1 VAPTPQPRTAVRA
14 AAERPIGARVGPEP
28 EARAAPPAGARRH
41 REPEPEAAPV
51 RRWTAGP
58 RSAQIPPMAD
68 ETLDP
73 MDPARWRAE
82 PGVCGSCIAWR
93 TEDPRPGDEVAPG
106 ACKLRPE
113 LGRVP
118 ATMRKCD
125 LYRAR
130 AELRGA
136 EAVRPLPSSP
146 KRRRNKLLRSV
157 VIDEDGAEV
166 DVTPIE
172 RPRVERAP
180 RPSVDRPRAADR
192 DDEDEADARDAHP
205 AAERRPEHVERP
217 VRAEVPSEVDLGGP
231 VAPELLKNALRE
243 LVHRELGVSRRELGD
258 KWKRGGKVLVAER
271 GGAYVERPIESLFS
285 ALDRFQLALDGVER
299 IAKSRRERLGA
310 ELSAE
315 LVDGVKKIRGS
326 FTTFNVVYAHKDDWF
341 SSK

>member
-1 VAPTPQPRTAVRA
+1 M
-14 AAERPIGARVGPEP
+14 
-28 EARAAPPAGARRH
+28 
-41 REPEPEAAPV
+41 
-51 RRWTAGP
+51 
-58 RSAQIPPMAD
+58 PPMAD

-93 TEDPRPGDEVAPG
+93 TETPRPGDEVAPG

-166 DVTPIE
+166 DVTPVE

-180 RPSVDRPRAADR
+180 RPPIERARAVAR
-192 DDEDEADARDAHP
+192 DDDDDERDPQP

-217 VRAEVPSEVDLGGP
+217 VRADVPTDVDLGGS
-231 VAPELLKNALRE
+231 VAPELVKNALRE
-243 LVHRELGVSRRELGD
+243 LVHRELGVSKRELGE
-258 KWKRGGKVLVAER
+258 KWRRGGKLLVAER

-285 ALDRFQLALDGVER
+285 ALDRLQLALDGLEHV
-299 IAKSRRERLGA
+299 AGRRRAQLGA
-310 ELSAE
+310 ELSGE

-326 FTTFNVVYAHKDDWF
+326 FTTFNVLYGHKDDWF